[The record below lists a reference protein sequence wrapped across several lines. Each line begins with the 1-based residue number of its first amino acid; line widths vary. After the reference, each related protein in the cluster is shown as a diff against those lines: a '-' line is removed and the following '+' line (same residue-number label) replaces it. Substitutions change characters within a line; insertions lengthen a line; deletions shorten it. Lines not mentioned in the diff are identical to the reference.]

1 MSGHPLHGIKP
12 LARKLRVEAKW
23 CCPQSGD
30 DVQLYKVRV
39 TVKMQ
44 GAANA
49 RAMAEKIKTT
59 TGAAPIISRL

>member
-39 TVKMQ
+39 TVKIQ
-44 GAANA
+44 GAAAA
-49 RAMAEKIKTT
+49 RSMAEKIQST